1 MTNSFRTYYV
11 SQIDGN
17 DTNDGL
23 SKSSAFATLFA
34 INRLTL
40 QPGDRVLLA
49 RGSVFEGQFLQ
60 IKDSGTKESPIEIG
74 AYLPENCE
82 KFYEEVLPVI
92 AANGQGIW
100 YQDYGTELDSPTH
113 MYQGYVSSAVLLYDA
128 EYIWIHDIEITNSAE
143 NIIGETYSAPYK
155 MNRTGVAVT
164 ARDKGVRSGIHLQ
177 NLYVHDVNGN
187 VYDVHMNNGGI
198 YMTALKILQ
207 MKI

>member
-34 INRLTL
+34 INRLKL

-82 KFYEEVLPVI
+82 KFY
-92 AANGQGIW
+92 QK
-100 YQDYGTELDSPTH
+100 YC
-113 MYQGYVSSAVLLYDA
+113 
-128 EYIWIHDIEITNSAE
+128 
-143 NIIGETYSAPYK
+143 
-155 MNRTGVAVT
+155 R
-164 ARDKGVRSGIHLQ
+164 
-177 NLYVHDVNGN
+177 
-187 VYDVHMNNGGI
+187 
-198 YMTALKILQ
+198 
-207 MKI
+207 

>member
-1 MTNSFRTYYV
+1 MTNSFKTYYV

-128 EYIWIHDIEITNSAE
+128 EYIWIHDIEITNSRE
-143 NIIGETYSAPYK
+143 HH
-155 MNRTGVAVT
+155 R
-164 ARDKGVRSGIHLQ
+164 R
-177 NLYVHDVNGN
+177 N
-187 VYDVHMNNGGI
+187 VQC
-198 YMTALKILQ
+198 TL
-207 MKI
+207 

>member
-1 MTNSFRTYYV
+1 MTNSFKTYYV

-40 QPGDRVLLA
+40 KPGDRVLLA

-74 AYLPENCE
+74 AYLPESGK

-92 AANGQGIW
+92 AETGQGIW

-113 MYQGYVSSAVLLYDA
+113 VYRGYV
-128 EYIWIHDIEITNSAE
+128 
-143 NIIGETYSAPYK
+143 
-155 MNRTGVAVT
+155 
-164 ARDKGVRSGIHLQ
+164 
-177 NLYVHDVNGN
+177 
-187 VYDVHMNNGGI
+187 
-198 YMTALKILQ
+198 
-207 MKI
+207 

>member
-1 MTNSFRTYYV
+1 MTNSFKTYYV

-49 RGSVFEGQFLQ
+49 KGSVFEGQFLQ

-74 AYLPENCE
+74 AYLPESGE
-82 KFYEEVLPVI
+82 KFYDEVLPVI

-113 MYQGYVSSAVLLYDA
+113 VYQ
-128 EYIWIHDIEITNSAE
+128 
-143 NIIGETYSAPYK
+143 
-155 MNRTGVAVT
+155 
-164 ARDKGVRSGIHLQ
+164 
-177 NLYVHDVNGN
+177 
-187 VYDVHMNNGGI
+187 
-198 YMTALKILQ
+198 
-207 MKI
+207 

>member
-92 AANGQGIW
+92 AAN
-100 YQDYGTELDSPTH
+100 
-113 MYQGYVSSAVLLYDA
+113 
-128 EYIWIHDIEITNSAE
+128 
-143 NIIGETYSAPYK
+143 
-155 MNRTGVAVT
+155 
-164 ARDKGVRSGIHLQ
+164 
-177 NLYVHDVNGN
+177 
-187 VYDVHMNNGGI
+187 
-198 YMTALKILQ
+198 
-207 MKI
+207 

>member
-1 MTNSFRTYYV
+1 MTNSFKTYYV

-74 AYLPENCE
+74 AYLPESGE
-82 KFYEEVLPVI
+82 KFYDEVLLLFLILFKPPFPTRVHSRCCGGFDKRATNFTFNPVI
-92 AANGQGIW
+92 ATAN
-100 YQDYGTELDSPTH
+100 
-113 MYQGYVSSAVLLYDA
+113 
-128 EYIWIHDIEITNSAE
+128 
-143 NIIGETYSAPYK
+143 
-155 MNRTGVAVT
+155 
-164 ARDKGVRSGIHLQ
+164 
-177 NLYVHDVNGN
+177 
-187 VYDVHMNNGGI
+187 
-198 YMTALKILQ
+198 
-207 MKI
+207 

>member
-34 INRLTL
+34 INRLKL

-74 AYLPENCE
+74 AYLPESGE

-100 YQDYGTELDSPTH
+100 YQDYGNPWMHRH
-113 MYQGYVSSAVLLYDA
+113 MCITDMYRPQFYCMMQNILLWKIWKLQMRQARSS
-128 EYIWIHDIEITNSAE
+128 ES
-143 NIIGETYSAPYK
+143 S
-155 MNRTGVAVT
+155 
-164 ARDKGVRSGIHLQ
+164 IHLE
-177 NLYVHDVNGN
+177 
-187 VYDVHMNNGGI
+187 
-198 YMTALKILQ
+198 TK
-207 MKI
+207 

>member
-1 MTNSFRTYYV
+1 MTNSLKTYYV

-40 QPGDRVLLA
+40 KPGDRVLLA

-74 AYLPENCE
+74 AYLSESGE

-100 YQDYGTELDSPTH
+100 
-113 MYQGYVSSAVLLYDA
+113 
-128 EYIWIHDIEITNSAE
+128 
-143 NIIGETYSAPYK
+143 
-155 MNRTGVAVT
+155 
-164 ARDKGVRSGIHLQ
+164 
-177 NLYVHDVNGN
+177 
-187 VYDVHMNNGGI
+187 
-198 YMTALKILQ
+198 
-207 MKI
+207 